1 MKDRY
6 GRKFRKSEILNA
18 DLISFTEGR
27 SLDDFTAEELR
38 KETVLITD
46 PDGRKRLYQFPEL
59 QDILKANHYCRLNDP
74 LTRQDILS
82 QVPEFQPAIQLEQNA
97 AHYNAYILNKYPE
110 FIPLL
115 KIYVKE
121 ILNLQDEFAFRDTNK
136 DDIFANKSEELDK
149 FYQAL
154 ADMPQEKQE
163 AFNSLFITN
172 RTLYRAATLRGEL
185 WTFPAKWVPNEHD
198 PLEQNAY
205 QRAIEARQYSPYTHR
220 NVLTGDAF
228 ANPEAACLH
237 SWGMD
242 ALYLLLEYHIGTNK
256 PFQLFD
262 RSMYED
268 LYKMEQNLRQRIEG
282 QLIPGS
288 LDPHKGQ
295 EAFKLAQ
302 AGSIHSVAPKPVDV
316 IAPNHEDTL
325 ESTATLA
332 KLNNSCTQYMNY
344 ILAKL
349 NIEKKRHFPLPS
361 ELPSQD
367 EPLTQKYQAVY
378 ELYSS
383 LHQQDPFIDDDDRLD
398 EFTKLYNQ
406 KDRQETIASHRD
418 TLGIRFLNIVVSI
431 LSLGIKNLFTLYFTE
446 GYYGFWNSRGDCF
459 NENVTDILASPPQL
473 S

>member
-18 DLISFTEGR
+18 DLISFTEGKA
-27 SLDDFTAEELR
+27 LDDFTAEELR

-46 PDGRKRLYQFPEL
+46 PDGRKRLYQFYEL

-74 LTRQDILS
+74 LTRRDILS

-115 KIYVKE
+115 KTYVKE
-121 ILNLQDEFAFRDTNK
+121 ILNSQDEFAFRNTDK
-136 DDIFANKSEELDK
+136 DDIFANRSEELDK

-154 ADMPQEKQE
+154 ADMPIEKQA

-172 RTLYRAATLRGEL
+172 RTLYRAFTLRGEL

-205 QRAIEARQYSPYTHR
+205 KRAIEARQYSPYLHR
-220 NVLTGDAF
+220 NVLAGDAF

-242 ALYLLLEYHIGTNK
+242 VLYLLLEYHIGTNK

-262 RSMYED
+262 RSMNEGS
-268 LYKMEQNLRQRIEG
+268 YKMEQSLRERITS
-282 QLIPGS
+282 QLTPSS
-288 LDPHKGQ
+288 LDPQKGQ
-295 EAFKLAQ
+295 DAFKRAQ
-302 AGSIHSVAPKPVDV
+302 ETSAPIVVPMPADV
-316 IAPNHEDTL
+316 TEPQQIL
-325 ESTATLA
+325 ESTATLT
-332 KLNNSCTQYMNY
+332 KLSKSCTQYMNY
-344 ILAKL
+344 ILTKL
-349 NIEKKRHFPLPS
+349 NVERKLDYPLPS
-361 ELPSQD
+361 EFPSQD
-367 EPLTQKYQAVY
+367 DLLVKKYKAVY

-383 LHQQDPFIDDDDRLD
+383 LHQQAPCIDDDDRLD

-406 KDRQETIASHRD
+406 QDRQDTIASHRD
-418 TLGIRFLNIVVSI
+418 TLGIRFLNIVASI
-431 LSLGIKNLFTLYFTE
+431 LSFGIKNLFTYFSTE
-446 GYYGFWNSRGDCF
+446 GYYGFWSSRGSRL
-459 NENVTDILASPPQL
+459 NVDVADILTNTPQA
-473 S
+473 